1 MASDAGDPNPHTAR
15 PGLMPPPNV
24 KQRRRKTLD
33 SIRRMSIALTIA
45 AAAVGLIGCMT
56 ASVSVSKDERS
67 EARDLDKQIEEW
79 LAEPDKA
86 EAREWLQSDSHILFE
101 GDKETAARLVSD
113 LYSAGA
119 KEVWIIG
126 ISQLGDSEVA
136 AAFVAVLPD
145 DTAARKRVF
154 AVESDFQTLMDGEPS
169 SDSGQKYLHIS
180 FD

>member
-1 MASDAGDPNPHTAR
+1 MSMALA
-15 PGLMPPPNV
+15 
-24 KQRRRKTLD
+24 
-33 SIRRMSIALTIA
+33 IA

-56 ASVSVSKDERS
+56 ASVSVSKDEKT
-67 EARDLDKQIEEW
+67 EAEDADKQMEEW

-86 EAREWLQSDSHILFE
+86 EARKWLQSDSHILFE

-126 ISQLGDSEVA
+126 VTPLGDSEVA
-136 AAFVAVLPD
+136 AAFVAVLPG

-154 AVESDFQTLMDGEPS
+154 AVESDFQRLVDGEPTR
-169 SDSGQKYLHIS
+169 DTGQKYLHFS